1 MVQCGVQR
9 PHPIPSQKGG
19 CLATIGPDNYTEA
32 TPEDLSDQDLAI
44 LNEVWPAAFLAVS
57 SLLLMVDSGDVTR
70 DTPFMNMNLFDLV
83 WASLENPEEVK

>member
-1 MVQCGVQR
+1 M
-9 PHPIPSQKGG
+9 
-19 CLATIGPDNYTEA
+19 ATIGPDNYTEA